1 MSCSNCYNGCVET
14 ISDKCVRYTGENVPI
29 LAIETGDTLLSVEQI
44 LIDKIISFLDGT
56 GINITVNPS
65 AYCILVTKYLAP
77 CFPECGTPTIV
88 DLFTALVKAACD
100 LQSQVNVIN
109 TALIPPT
116 YDVDCLSGVTSS
128 STTAQVLQA
137 VITKLCEFGVDLEA
151 LALDVDTNYVK
162 LADLNS
168 LIAAY
173 LASQTGSTQQYVKMV
188 PYTMMQYFGPLS
200 YFDSTGAGFEAQ
212 GWDKVYLCNGLNG
225 TPDMRGRVP
234 VGAIALVPGGAL
246 DPAVSP
252 AYPDNPNYGLGDATG
267 DNTIAL
273 STSQLPIHTHST
285 TVNTVVTD
293 PGHFTDIKVGVSDYT
308 EWDDNSTN
316 AGRPITRVEN
326 VQGTGSILSTA
337 TTTQKAYTDIEVETT
352 VSVGN
357 TGSGNG
363 HRNIQPVR
371 ACYYIMYIP

>member
-14 ISDKCVRYTGENVPI
+14 ISDRCVRYTGENVPI

-56 GINITVNPS
+56 GINITVDPS

-100 LQSQVNVIN
+100 LQSQVDVIN

-252 AYPDNPNYGLGDATG
+252 AYAGNPNYALGDGGGA
-267 DNTIAL
+267 NTITL
-273 STSQLPIHTHST
+273 STPQLPAHSHTNLATSL
-285 TVNTVVTD
+285 VTD
-293 PGHFTDIKVGVSDYT
+293 PGHKHIINNGESYSGPPASIIGGSGSSDSDIPVDT
-308 EWDDNSTN
+308 STSTT
-316 AGRPITRVEN
+316 GITV
-326 VQGTGSILSTA
+326 A
-337 TTTQKAYTDIEVETT
+337 TTVAID
-352 VSVGN
+352 N
-357 TGSGNG
+357 TGSGAA
-363 HRNIQPVR
+363 HDNIQPVR